1 MLFLNNKNYGGLII
15 DELVGLLFFD
25 VEEKWL
31 SRSDEFNRS

>member
-25 VEEKWL
+25 VEEK
-31 SRSDEFNRS
+31 